1 MWAIIIIKEAL
12 YALDR
17 MEREPSDFE
26 ANVLETVT
34 RQIQAGRLPSPKQ
47 HRILCEMIEK
57 YLDDPALL
65 KALQEEAPYVR
76 QS

>member
-1 MWAIIIIKEAL
+1 MWAIHTVKEVL
-12 YALDR
+12 HALDR
-17 MEREPSDFE
+17 MEHEPSDFE

-34 RQIQAGRLPSPKQ
+34 RQMQGGRMLSPKQ

-65 KALQEEAPYVR
+65 RAFQKEEPYAPGA
-76 QS
+76 

>member
-1 MWAIIIIKEAL
+1 MWSIHTVKEAL

-34 RQIQAGRLPSPKQ
+34 RQIQIGRLPSPKQ
-47 HRILCEMIEK
+47 HRILCDMIEA
-57 YLDDPALL
+57 YLDDGPLL
-65 KALQEEAPYVR
+65 RAMQEEMPHAQP
-76 QS
+76 

>member
-1 MWAIIIIKEAL
+1 MWSIHVVKEAL

-17 MEREPSDFE
+17 MEGEPSDFE

-47 HRILCEMIEK
+47 HRILCDMLEK
-57 YLDDPALL
+57 YCAENPALL
-65 KALQEEAPYVR
+65 RDFMQEVPHAQP
-76 QS
+76 